1 MYFFFPFFVL
11 TFPLFSLLRRPCENK
26 KITPSFTT
34 GIAKTPRIRVGNP
47 DALYRDFSPNYFK
60 DNLCF
65 HTVSQAVERRYKLID
80 FCLLIVYVCL
90 QK

>member
-1 MYFFFPFFVL
+1 MF
-11 TFPLFSLLRRPCENK
+11 ENK
-26 KITPSFTT
+26 KITPRLQPALRGGT
-34 GIAKTPRIRVGNP
+34 GMAKPPRIRVGNP